1 MILFRDTGHLA
12 NRFAVSQ
19 VLIQVTRQPLDATY
33 ANMINA
39 IIGSGNLNRVF
50 VALIL
55 HGLHGW
61 TRMPGKDNFG
71 NPIVPLITPNFFISG
86 ADIFSGTS
94 SFEICD
100 EHLQSLP
107 MLYPI
112 WEEFVGLIGRPS
124 YVQVDVNHDDI
135 TLSFLFPSSRQR
147 ASVSI

>member
-33 ANMINA
+33 ANMINT

-71 NPIVPLITPNFFISG
+71 NPIVPLITPNFLFQEPTFFLEPAPSRYVMSIYKVFPCYILYG
-86 ADIFSGTS
+86 KS
-94 SFEICD
+94 SLD
-100 EHLQSLP
+100 
-107 MLYPI
+107 
-112 WEEFVGLIGRPS
+112 
-124 YVQVDVNHDDI
+124 
-135 TLSFLFPSSRQR
+135 
-147 ASVSI
+147 